1 MQSFGKDPYNILK
14 VHFVS
19 YAPNLQ
25 SGTLQPKQLCFGFSP
40 TLFLTRDL
48 DRKESRPRPT
58 VAQFCCEVG
67 PCKSINVSRWN

>member
-48 DRKESRPRPT
+48 ERKE
-58 VAQFCCEVG
+58 
-67 PCKSINVSRWN
+67 